1 MMAAHKGTAEP
12 EKPRK
17 ASSPAGR
24 IKLVD
29 AMRQLLRDKD
39 FNSITT
45 AEISR
50 TAGVNEALIY
60 RYFKDKRGLLHEVLA
75 KYWDEFTRKTET
87 DLKGIKGS
95 LNKLRKLIWCHIDIY
110 DRDRVI
116 AKILLLEVRN
126 FQGYFS
132 SETYQVVK
140 KYARLVLSIIREGIE
155 DGEIRDDVPPERI
168 RDLIFGGIEHFC
180 MASVIFR
187 RKMDAESL
195 ADELCELLLD
205 GITRTSKTK
214 G

>member
-1 MMAAHKGTAEP
+1 VLEKQKAVKPQEP
-12 EKPRK
+12 KR
-17 ASSPAGR
+17 SSPPPGQ

-29 AMRQLLRDKD
+29 AMRELLRDKD

-60 RYFKDKRGLLHEVLA
+60 RYLKDKRGLLHEVLT
-75 KYWDEFTRKTET
+75 KYWDEFTTKIEM
-87 DLKGIKGS
+87 DLKGIEGA

-126 FQGYFS
+126 FQGYFE

-140 KYARLVLSIIREGIE
+140 RYAGLLLSIIREGAE
-155 DGEIRDDVPPERI
+155 NGEIRDDISPPRI
-168 RDLIFGGIEHFC
+168 RDLILGGIEHFC

-187 RKMDAESL
+187 RGMNTESL
-195 ADELCELLLD
+195 TDDLCKLLLD
-205 GITRTSKTK
+205 GIAS
-214 G
+214 GHP